1 MAGRST
7 GAGREAAQVDPIYD
21 AQAAFQPLDV
31 YELAEPVGS
40 MAGFEADALGHIRAC
55 PRCGA
60 EDTDTARYCRG
71 CGVGFIG
78 AAPEEEPQRG
88 SPVLAVVIA
97 TLLLLALVAGGVFAY
112 RALRPVAPAA
122 PISAAAP
129 APVVSKVLPST
140 VSKPAPPA
148 AASPP
153 PAALQPPLK
162 PWPAAPGV
170 VAPAIVDP
178 VWVRRPSPAEVSNL
192 YPELAADEDLEGEA
206 VINCTV
212 TALGALTSCKV
223 AVERPA
229 HHGFGTATLRLAS
242 RFRMRP
248 TTRSGEPVAGRSIR
262 VPVRWRLD
270 D

>member
-1 MAGRST
+1 MQGRST
-7 GAGREAAQVDPIYD
+7 GANREAAQVDQIYD
-21 AQAAFQPLDV
+21 AQASFQPLDV

-55 PRCGA
+55 PQCGA

-78 AAPEEEPQRG
+78 GAPEEEPRRG
-88 SPVLAVVIA
+88 SPVLATVIV
-97 TLLLLALVAGGVFAY
+97 TLLLLALVVGGVFAY
-112 RALRPVAPAA
+112 RALRPAAPAA
-122 PISAAAP
+122 PIPAAAP
-129 APVVSKVLPST
+129 APVVST
-140 VSKPAPPA
+140 VPPPAASKPAPAVAP
-148 AASPP
+148 SPP
-153 PAALQPPLK
+153 PATLQPPLK
-162 PWPAAPGV
+162 PWPTAPRV
-170 VAPAIVDP
+170 IAPAILDP
-178 VWVRRPSPAEVSNL
+178 VWLRRPSPAEVSDL
-192 YPELAADEDLEGEA
+192 YPELAADQDLEGEA

-248 TTRSGEPVAGRSIR
+248 TTRSGEPVAGRR
-262 VPVRWRLD
+262 VRIPVRWRLD